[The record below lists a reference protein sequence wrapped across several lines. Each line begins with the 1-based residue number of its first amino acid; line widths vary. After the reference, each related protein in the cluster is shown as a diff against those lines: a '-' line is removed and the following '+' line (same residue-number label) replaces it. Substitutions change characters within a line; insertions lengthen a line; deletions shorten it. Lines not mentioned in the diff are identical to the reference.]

1 MQITVSDYI
10 FVDQIFRNLNVM
22 ASRRILVTSALPNAN
37 GSIHL
42 GHLMEHIQT
51 DIWVRFQ
58 KLKMNQC
65 IYVCADD
72 AHGTATMLRA
82 EELGTTPEKLIKKI
96 RDEHSSDFSAFHVK
110 HDNYYTTHSDEN
122 RELVSLFY
130 KRLSEKGLIGSK
142 TVEQFYDP
150 RAKLF
155 LADRYVIGK
164 CPKCGTEDQYGDNC
178 EVCGATYDATEL
190 IAPRSKISGETP
202 TLKSSEHLFFKL
214 SNFTDFLKEW
224 TAGGTLNKA
233 VSNKLNEW
241 LEQGLKDWDISRDGP
256 YFGFEIPD
264 HPGKFFYVWLDAPIG
279 YIASF
284 QNYCLGSDVDYTD
297 FWRLDSDSEVH
308 HFIGK
313 DIINFHALFWPAI
326 LNCTEFRTPSKIH
339 VHGFLTVNGE
349 KMSKSRGTY
358 ITAKEYLDLLD
369 PDLLRYYFASKLNDS
384 VEDIDINLDDFVSK
398 VNADLVGKLVNI
410 ASRCSKFI
418 GKEFDSRLSMVPEN
432 ELHDLIPQVAERIEA
447 LYESTNYASAIREIM
462 TLADKTN
469 RFLDEKK
476 PWILIKDANRRSEV
490 HEICSIGLDMFK
502 TMMVFLKPVIP
513 ALGEKAEQ
521 FLGTGPLSWE
531 DIFHPIH
538 KKELKTFEPLLTRV
552 DSKTAK
558 KLVKKSSPVEKA
570 PSDEDKDSQVITI
583 DHFQKVDLRV
593 AQILNAEIVSGADK
607 LLKLHL
613 SLGHQDTRTV
623 FSGIRSAYKPEELK
637 GKLVVLV
644 ANLASR
650 KMKFGVSEGMILAAS
665 NENDEI
671 YLLEPSEFSKPGMK
685 IS

>member
-1 MQITVSDYI
+1 
-10 FVDQIFRNLNVM
+10 M

-96 RDEHSSDFSAFHVK
+96 REEHSSDFSAFHVK

-190 IAPRSKISGETP
+190 VAPRSKISGETP

-552 DSKTAK
+552 DSKTVK

>member
-1 MQITVSDYI
+1 
-10 FVDQIFRNLNVM
+10 M

-150 RAKLF
+150 RAELF
-155 LADRYVIGK
+155 LADRYVIGN
-164 CPKCGTEDQYGDNC
+164 CPWCGTEDQYGDNC

-190 IAPRSKISGETP
+190 VAPRSKISGETP

-297 FWRLDSDSEVH
+297 FWSLDSDSEVH

-552 DSKTAK
+552 DSKTVK

>member
-1 MQITVSDYI
+1 MQIAVSDYI

-150 RAKLF
+150 RAELF
-155 LADRYVIGK
+155 LADRYVIGN
-164 CPKCGTEDQYGDNC
+164 CPRCGTEDQYGDNC

-190 IAPRSKISGETP
+190 VAPRSKISGETP

-297 FWRLDSDSEVH
+297 FWSLDSDSEVH

-358 ITAKEYLDLLD
+358 ITAKEYIDLLD
-369 PDLLRYYFASKLNDS
+369 PDLLRYYFASKLSDS

-418 GKEFDSRLSMVPEN
+418 GKEFDSRLSRVPEN

-521 FLGTGPLSWE
+521 FLGTGPLSWQ

-552 DSKTAK
+552 DSKTVK

>member
-1 MQITVSDYI
+1 MQIALLNYI
-10 FVDQIFRNLNVM
+10 FVDQISRNPNLM

-58 KLKMNQC
+58 KLRMNQC

-82 EELGTTPEKLIKKI
+82 EELGTTPEKLIDEI
-96 RDEHSSDFSAFHVK
+96 RDEHSSDFSAFHIN
-110 HDNYYTTHSDEN
+110 HDNYYSTHSNEN
-122 RELVSLFY
+122 RELVSFFY
-130 KRLSEKGLIGSK
+130 KQLSDKGLIGSK

-150 RAKLF
+150 KAKLF
-155 LADRYVIGK
+155 LADRYVIGT
-164 CPKCGTEDQYGDNC
+164 CPKCGTKDQYGDNC
-178 EVCGATYDATEL
+178 EACGATYDATEL
-190 IAPRSKISGETP
+190 KFPRSKISGETP
-202 TLKSSEHLFFKL
+202 ILKSSEHLFFKL
-214 SNFTDFLKEW
+214 SNFTDFLREW
-224 TAGGTLNKA
+224 TTSGTLNKA

-241 LEQGLKDWDISRDGP
+241 LAQGLKDWDISRDGP
-256 YFGFEIPD
+256 YFGFEIPN
-264 HPGKFFYVWLDAPIG
+264 HPSKFFYVWLDAPIG

-284 QNYCLGSDVDYTD
+284 RNHCSGNDLDYTD
-297 FWRLDSDSEVH
+297 FWNVDSDSEVH

-326 LNCTEFRTPSKIH
+326 LKCAGFRAPSKIH

-358 ITAKEYLDLLD
+358 ITAKEYIDLLD
-369 PDLLRYYFASKLNDS
+369 PELLRYYFASKLSDS

-418 GKEFDSRLSMVPEN
+418 GKEFDSRLSMIPEN
-432 ELHDLIPQVAERIEA
+432 ELHDLIPKLAEKIGA
-447 LYESTNYASAIREIM
+447 LYESTNYAGAVREIM

-469 RFLDEKK
+469 RFLDENK
-476 PWILIKDANRRSEV
+476 PWILIKDPNKRGEV

-502 TMMVFLKPVIP
+502 TMMIFLKPVIP
-513 ALGEKAEQ
+513 TLGEKAEQ
-521 FLGTGPLSWE
+521 FLGTEPLSWQ
-531 DIFHPIH
+531 DIFKPIH
-538 KKELKTFEPLLTRV
+538 KKKIKAFEPLLTRV
-552 DSKTAK
+552 DSKTVK
-558 KLVKKSSPVEKA
+558 KLVKKSSPTKKE
-570 PSDEDKDSQVITI
+570 PSDENKDVQAITI
-583 DHFQKVDLRV
+583 DQFQKVDLRV
-593 AQILNAEIVSGADK
+593 AQILSAEIVSGADK

-613 SLGHQDTRTV
+613 SLGHQGTRTV

-650 KMKFGVSEGMILAAS
+650 KMKFGISEGMILAAS

-671 YLLEPSEFSKPGMK
+671 HLLEPSEFSKPGTK

>member
-1 MQITVSDYI
+1 
-10 FVDQIFRNLNVM
+10 M

-82 EELGTTPEKLIKKI
+82 EELGTTPEKLIRKI
-96 RDEHSSDFSAFHVK
+96 RDEHSSDFSAFHIN

-150 RAKLF
+150 RAELF
-155 LADRYVIGK
+155 LADRYVIGN
-164 CPKCGTEDQYGDNC
+164 CPRCGTEDQYGDNC

-190 IAPRSKISGETP
+190 VAPRSKISGETP

-552 DSKTAK
+552 DSKTVK

>member
-1 MQITVSDYI
+1 
-10 FVDQIFRNLNVM
+10 M

-82 EELGTTPEKLIKKI
+82 EELGTSPEKLIKKI
-96 RDEHSSDFSAFHVK
+96 RNEHSSDFSAFHIN
-110 HDNYYTTHSDEN
+110 HDNYYSTHSDEN

-150 RAKLF
+150 RAEMF
-155 LADRYVIGK
+155 LADRYVIGT
-164 CPKCGTEDQYGDNC
+164 CPKCGTKDQYGDNC
-178 EVCGATYDATEL
+178 EACGATYDATEL

-214 SNFTDFLKEW
+214 SNFTDFLRDW
-224 TAGGTLNKA
+224 TASGTLNKA

-256 YFGFEIPD
+256 YFGFEIPG

-284 QNYCLGSDVDYTD
+284 QNHCFGSDVDYTD

-326 LNCTEFRTPSKIH
+326 LKCAEFRTPSKIH

-369 PDLLRYYFASKLNDS
+369 PDLLRYYFASKLSES

-398 VNADLVGKLVNI
+398 INADLVGKLVNI

-418 GKEFDSRLSMVPEN
+418 EKEFDSRLSVIPEN
-432 ELHDLIPQVAERIEA
+432 ELHDSISQVAEKIGA

-462 TLADKTN
+462 MLADKTN
-469 RFLDEKK
+469 RFLDENK
-476 PWILIKDANRRSEV
+476 PWILIKDAKKRSEV
-490 HEICSIGLDMFK
+490 HEVCSIGLDMFK
-502 TMMVFLKPVIP
+502 TMVIFLKPVIP
-513 ALGEKAEQ
+513 GLADKAEQ
-521 FLGTGPLSWE
+521 FLGTGTLSWQ
-531 DIFHPIH
+531 DIFQPIH
-538 KKELKTFEPLLTRV
+538 KKELRAFEPLLTRV
-552 DSKTAK
+552 DSKTVK
-558 KLVKKSSPVEKA
+558 KLVKTSSTPKKEPVLGN
-570 PSDEDKDSQVITI
+570 KDSQVITI

-593 AQILNAEIVSGADK
+593 AQILSAEIVSGADK
-607 LLKLHL
+607 LLKLNL

-623 FSGIRSAYKPEELK
+623 FSGIRSAYKPDELK

>member
-1 MQITVSDYI
+1 
-10 FVDQIFRNLNVM
+10 M

-82 EELGTTPEKLIKKI
+82 EELGTSPEKLIKKI
-96 RDEHSSDFSAFHVK
+96 RDEHSSDFSAFHIN
-110 HDNYYTTHSDEN
+110 HDNYYSTHSDEN

-130 KRLSEKGLIGSK
+130 RRLSEKGLIGSK

-150 RAKLF
+150 RAEMF
-155 LADRYVIGK
+155 LADRYVIGT
-164 CPKCGTEDQYGDNC
+164 CPKCGTKDQYGDNC
-178 EVCGATYDATEL
+178 EACGATYDATEL

-214 SNFTDFLKEW
+214 SKFTDFLRDW
-224 TAGGTLNKA
+224 TASGTLNKA

-284 QNYCLGSDVDYTD
+284 QNHCFGSDVDYTD

-326 LNCTEFRTPSKIH
+326 LKCAEFRTPSKIH

-369 PDLLRYYFASKLNDS
+369 PDLLRYYFASKLSES

-398 VNADLVGKLVNI
+398 INADLVGKLVNI

-418 GKEFDSRLSMVPEN
+418 EKEFDSRLSVIPEN
-432 ELHDLIPQVAERIEA
+432 ELHDSISQVAEKIGA

-462 TLADKTN
+462 MLADKTN
-469 RFLDEKK
+469 RFLDENK
-476 PWILIKDANRRSEV
+476 PWILIKDAKKRSEV
-490 HEICSIGLDMFK
+490 HEVCSIGLDMFK
-502 TMMVFLKPVIP
+502 TMVIFLKPVIP
-513 ALGEKAEQ
+513 GLADKAEQ
-521 FLGTGPLSWE
+521 FLGTGTLSWQ
-531 DIFHPIH
+531 DIFQPIH
-538 KKELKTFEPLLTRV
+538 KKELRAFEPLLIRV
-552 DSKTAK
+552 DSKTVK
-558 KLVKKSSPVEKA
+558 KLVKTSSTPKKKPRLEN
-570 PSDEDKDSQVITI
+570 KDSQVITI

-593 AQILNAEIVSGADK
+593 AQILSAEIVSGADK
-607 LLKLHL
+607 LLKLDL
-613 SLGHQDTRTV
+613 NLGHQETRTV
-623 FSGIRSAYKPEELK
+623 FSGIRSAYKPDELK

-671 YLLEPSEFSKPGMK
+671 FLLEPSEFSKPGMK

>member
-1 MQITVSDYI
+1 M
-10 FVDQIFRNLNVM
+10 
-22 ASRRILVTSALPNAN
+22 
-37 GSIHL
+37 
-42 GHLMEHIQT
+42 
-51 DIWVRFQ
+51 
-58 KLKMNQC
+58 
-65 IYVCADD
+65 
-72 AHGTATMLRA
+72 
-82 EELGTTPEKLIKKI
+82 
-96 RDEHSSDFSAFHVK
+96 
-110 HDNYYTTHSDEN
+110 
-122 RELVSLFY
+122 
-130 KRLSEKGLIGSK
+130 
-142 TVEQFYDP
+142 
-150 RAKLF
+150 
-155 LADRYVIGK
+155 
-164 CPKCGTEDQYGDNC
+164 
-178 EVCGATYDATEL
+178 
-190 IAPRSKISGETP
+190 
-202 TLKSSEHLFFKL
+202 
-214 SNFTDFLKEW
+214 
-224 TAGGTLNKA
+224 
-233 VSNKLNEW
+233 NEW

-297 FWRLDSDSEVH
+297 FWSLDSDSEVH

-552 DSKTAK
+552 DSKTVK

>member
-1 MQITVSDYI
+1 M
-10 FVDQIFRNLNVM
+10 M

-82 EELGTTPEKLIKKI
+82 EELGTSPEKLIKKI
-96 RDEHSSDFSAFHVK
+96 RDEHSSDFSAFHIN
-110 HDNYYTTHSDEN
+110 HDNYYSTHSDEN

-130 KRLSEKGLIGSK
+130 NRLSEKGLIGSK

-150 RAKLF
+150 RAELF
-155 LADRYVIGK
+155 LADRYVIGT
-164 CPKCGTEDQYGDNC
+164 CPKCGTKDQYGDNC
-178 EVCGATYDATEL
+178 EACGATYDATEL

-214 SNFTDFLKEW
+214 SNFTDFLRDW
-224 TAGGTLNKA
+224 TASGTLNKA

-284 QNYCLGSDVDYTD
+284 QNHCFGSDVDYTD

-326 LNCTEFRTPSKIH
+326 LKCAEFRTPSKIH

-369 PDLLRYYFASKLNDS
+369 PDLLRYYFASKLSES

-398 VNADLVGKLVNI
+398 INADLVGKLVNI

-418 GKEFDSRLSMVPEN
+418 EKEFDSRLSVIPEN
-432 ELHDLIPQVAERIEA
+432 ELHDSIPQVAEKIGA

-462 TLADKTN
+462 MLADKTN
-469 RFLDEKK
+469 RFLDENK
-476 PWILIKDANRRSEV
+476 PWILIKDAKKRSEV
-490 HEICSIGLDMFK
+490 HEVCSIGLDMFK
-502 TMMVFLKPVIP
+502 TMVVFLKPVIP
-513 ALGEKAEQ
+513 GLADKAEQ
-521 FLGTGPLSWE
+521 FLETGPLSWQ
-531 DIFHPIH
+531 DIFQPIH
-538 KKELKTFEPLLTRV
+538 KKRAQELLSHFSPEWTRR
-552 DSKTAK
+552 
-558 KLVKKSSPVEKA
+558 L
-570 PSDEDKDSQVITI
+570 
-583 DHFQKVDLRV
+583 
-593 AQILNAEIVSGADK
+593 
-607 LLKLHL
+607 
-613 SLGHQDTRTV
+613 
-623 FSGIRSAYKPEELK
+623 
-637 GKLVVLV
+637 
-644 ANLASR
+644 
-650 KMKFGVSEGMILAAS
+650 
-665 NENDEI
+665 
-671 YLLEPSEFSKPGMK
+671 
-685 IS
+685 

>member
-1 MQITVSDYI
+1 MQIALLDYI
-10 FVDQIFRNLNVM
+10 FVDQIFRNPNVM

-58 KLKMNQC
+58 KLQMNQC

-82 EELGTTPEKLIKKI
+82 EELGTSPEKLIKKI
-96 RDEHSSDFSAFHVK
+96 REEHSSDFSAFHIN
-110 HDNYYTTHSDEN
+110 HDNYYSTHSDEN

-142 TVEQFYDP
+142 MVEQFYDP
-150 RAKLF
+150 RAELF
-155 LADRYVIGK
+155 LADRYVIGT
-164 CPKCGTEDQYGDNC
+164 CPKCGTKDQYGDNC
-178 EVCGATYDATEL
+178 EACGATYDATEL

-214 SNFTDFLKEW
+214 SNFTDFLRDW
-224 TAGGTLNKA
+224 TASGTLNKA

-256 YFGFEIPD
+256 YFGFEIPG

-284 QNYCLGSDVDYTD
+284 QNHCFGSDVDYTD

-326 LNCTEFRTPSKIH
+326 LKCAEFRTPSKIH

-369 PDLLRYYFASKLNDS
+369 PDLLRYYFASKLSES

-398 VNADLVGKLVNI
+398 INADLVGKLVNI

-418 GKEFDSRLSMVPEN
+418 EKEFDSRLSVIPEN
-432 ELHDLIPQVAERIEA
+432 ELHDSIPQVAEKIGA
-447 LYESTNYASAIREIM
+447 LYECTNYASAIREIM
-462 TLADKTN
+462 MLADKTN
-469 RFLDEKK
+469 RFLDENK
-476 PWILIKDANRRSEV
+476 PWILIKDAKKRSEV
-490 HEICSIGLDMFK
+490 HEVCSIGLDMFK
-502 TMMVFLKPVIP
+502 TMVVFLKPVIP
-513 ALGEKAEQ
+513 GLADKAEQ
-521 FLGTGPLSWE
+521 FLETGPLVRA
-531 DIFHPIH
+531 
-538 KKELKTFEPLLTRV
+538 RV
-552 DSKTAK
+552 
-558 KLVKKSSPVEKA
+558 
-570 PSDEDKDSQVITI
+570 IC
-583 DHFQKVDLRV
+583 
-593 AQILNAEIVSGADK
+593 
-607 LLKLHL
+607 LHV
-613 SLGHQDTRTV
+613 T
-623 FSGIRSAYKPEELK
+623 Y
-637 GKLVVLV
+637 
-644 ANLASR
+644 
-650 KMKFGVSEGMILAAS
+650 
-665 NENDEI
+665 
-671 YLLEPSEFSKPGMK
+671 
-685 IS
+685 

>member
-1 MQITVSDYI
+1 
-10 FVDQIFRNLNVM
+10 M

-82 EELGTTPEKLIKKI
+82 EELGTSPEKLIKKI
-96 RDEHSSDFSAFHVK
+96 RDEHSSDFSAFHIN
-110 HDNYYTTHSDEN
+110 HDNYYSTHSDEN

-130 KRLSEKGLIGSK
+130 RRLSEKGLIGSK

-150 RAKLF
+150 RAEMF
-155 LADRYVIGK
+155 LADRYVIGT
-164 CPKCGTEDQYGDNC
+164 CPKCGTKDQYGDNC
-178 EVCGATYDATEL
+178 EACGATYDATEL

-202 TLKSSEHLFFKL
+202 TVKSSEHLFFKL
-214 SNFTDFLKEW
+214 SNFTDFLRDW
-224 TAGGTLNKA
+224 TASGTLNKA

-284 QNYCLGSDVDYTD
+284 QNHCFGSDVDYTD

-326 LNCTEFRTPSKIH
+326 LKCAEFRTPSKIH

-369 PDLLRYYFASKLNDS
+369 PDLLRYYFASKLSES

-398 VNADLVGKLVNI
+398 INADLVGKLVNI

-418 GKEFDSRLSMVPEN
+418 EKEFDSRLSVIPEN
-432 ELHDLIPQVAERIEA
+432 ELHDSISQVAEKIGA

-462 TLADKTN
+462 MLADKTN
-469 RFLDEKK
+469 RFLDENK
-476 PWILIKDANRRSEV
+476 PWILIKDAKKRSEV
-490 HEICSIGLDMFK
+490 HEVCSIGLDMFK
-502 TMMVFLKPVIP
+502 TMVVFLKPVIP
-513 ALGEKAEQ
+513 GLADKAEQ
-521 FLGTGPLSWE
+521 FLGTGTLSWQ
-531 DIFHPIH
+531 DIFQPIH
-538 KKELKTFEPLLTRV
+538 KKELRAFEPLLIRV
-552 DSKTAK
+552 DSKTVK
-558 KLVKKSSPVEKA
+558 KLVKTSSTPKKKPRLEN
-570 PSDEDKDSQVITI
+570 KDSQVITI

-593 AQILNAEIVSGADK
+593 AQILSAEIVSGADK
-607 LLKLHL
+607 LLKLDL
-613 SLGHQDTRTV
+613 NLGHQETRTV
-623 FSGIRSAYKPEELK
+623 FSGIRSAYKPDELK

-671 YLLEPSEFSKPGMK
+671 FLLEPSEFSKPGMK

>member
-1 MQITVSDYI
+1 M
-10 FVDQIFRNLNVM
+10 M

-82 EELGTTPEKLIKKI
+82 EELGTSPEKLIKKI
-96 RDEHSSDFSAFHVK
+96 RDEHSSDFSAFHIN
-110 HDNYYTTHSDEN
+110 HDNYYSTHSDEN

-142 TVEQFYDP
+142 MVEQFYDP
-150 RAKLF
+150 RAELF
-155 LADRYVIGK
+155 LADRYVIGT
-164 CPKCGTEDQYGDNC
+164 CPKCGTKDQYGDNC
-178 EVCGATYDATEL
+178 EACGATYDATEL

-214 SNFTDFLKEW
+214 SNFTDFLRDW
-224 TAGGTLNKA
+224 TASGTLNKA

-284 QNYCLGSDVDYTD
+284 QNHCFGSDVDYTD

-326 LNCTEFRTPSKIH
+326 LKCAEFRTPSKIH

-369 PDLLRYYFASKLNDS
+369 PDLLRYYFASKLSES

-398 VNADLVGKLVNI
+398 INADLVGKLVNI

-418 GKEFDSRLSMVPEN
+418 EKEFDSRLSVIPEN
-432 ELHDLIPQVAERIEA
+432 ELHDSIPQVAEKIGA

-462 TLADKTN
+462 MLADKTN
-469 RFLDEKK
+469 RFLDENK
-476 PWILIKDANRRSEV
+476 PWILIKDAKKRSEV
-490 HEICSIGLDMFK
+490 HEVCSIGLDMFK
-502 TMMVFLKPVIP
+502 TMVVFLKPVIP
-513 ALGEKAEQ
+513 GLADKAEQ
-521 FLGTGPLSWE
+521 FLETGPLSWQ
-531 DIFHPIH
+531 DIFQPIH
-538 KKELKTFEPLLTRV
+538 KKELRAFEPLLTRV
-552 DSKTAK
+552 DSKTVK
-558 KLVKKSSPVEKA
+558 KLVKTSSTPKKEPVLGN
-570 PSDEDKDSQVITI
+570 KDSQVITI

-593 AQILNAEIVSGADK
+593 AQILSAEIVSGADK
-607 LLKLHL
+607 LLKLNL

-623 FSGIRSAYKPEELK
+623 FSGIRSAYKPDELK